1 MMRIRSAMATTALLP
16 ALLVAQEP
24 LPAGPAEATLGS
36 SGMTAYTFR
45 APAAGILTVAV
56 KGSDDLSLAV
66 MDVDGQ
72 PLPEGSSD
80 ADLHGSVGDEMLSL
94 VLPEPGTYR
103 IEVRALGGDGGGR
116 FTISTGFV
124 AMPGFARPADPDGR
138 PSAARDLAVGAS
150 HDDEIHPAAGDHR
163 DWYRIRVAEAGTV
176 VILTRVAD
184 DFEGDLVLE
193 AFLAGDFTDAVS
205 SSDQD
210 LQDNAGRES
219 LTLEVR
225 AGDVLHVR
233 VASVF
238 SSGDAQPYRI
248 SVGRMP

>member
-1 MMRIRSAMATTALLP
+1 MRFVSRLLGVMLVP
-16 ALLVAQEP
+16 TLLFAQDP
-24 LPAGPAEATLGS
+24 LPVGPVQAVLGP
-36 SGMTAYTFR
+36 SGTTTYTFR
-45 APAAGILTVAV
+45 APAAGVLTVAV
-56 KGSDDLSLAV
+56 KGNGDLSLAV
-66 MDVDGQ
+66 TDVDRQ
-72 PLPEGSSD
+72 SLPEGSVD
-80 ADLHGSVGDEMLSL
+80 ADLHGNMGEEMLSL

-103 IEVRALGGDGGGR
+103 VEVRGFGNEGGT
-116 FTISTGFV
+116 FTLASGFV
-124 AMPGFARPADPDGR
+124 TMPGFAQPVDPDGK
-138 PSAARDLAVGAS
+138 PSSARDLAIGAG
-150 HDDEIHPAAGDHR
+150 HDDEIHPSAGDHR
-163 DWYRIRVAEAGTV
+163 DWYRIRVAEAGTL

-193 AFLAGDFTDAVS
+193 AFLGADFSDAAA

-225 AGDVLHVR
+225 GGDVLHVR
-233 VASVF
+233 VAGVF